1 MDEVAV
7 KQGFLY
13 LQQQQTF
20 GKKWKRFWAV
30 LYGESGSSSARLEL
44 QEGPEKARRGEAARR
59 VIRLSDCV
67 KVAEAGGEAGSPRD
81 TSPFLLE
88 TTERLSLLAAPSLEC
103 GDWLQAICRLA
114 FPMQR
119 GEWREAAGQESYSAQ
134 LRDSP
139 CMEENSLYSSSG
151 AALPCKEFA
160 VKVRRTDAS
169 ERCRLRGSYVLRTG
183 ESALE
188 LRRSSEP
195 GKQLY
200 TWPYR
205 FLRRFGRDKVT
216 FSFEAGRRCASGEGS
231 FEFETRL
238 GNEIFLALEKAI
250 SAQKN
255 SESSG
260 PPVQPVLIPAP
271 PRPES
276 PYSRPHD
283 SLPPPS
289 ATPAAPPQRS
299 RPPEGDYAVPFDTVA
314 RSLLSNS
321 FRGLLANSPQ
331 APQPPKPPRS
341 PPADPLYDSIDERP
355 SLPDP
360 IYDEPEGIA
369 VLTLYDR
376 PQEPQGEAW
385 RRQAIADGPGEEGAQ
400 LSYNLKREDRVPP
413 SSGSRSG
420 WPQRSEYD
428 NVISRKGPR

>member
-114 FPMQR
+114 FPDPGR
-119 GEWREAAGQESYSAQ
+119 W
-134 LRDSP
+134 SP
-139 CMEENSLYSSSG
+139 FPRRPPTPTPEVD
-151 AALPCKEFA
+151 LPPRASTSPQVWPGDWEFA

-321 FRGLLANSPQ
+321 FRGLLANCPQ

>member
-1 MDEVAV
+1 MDEAAV

-44 QEGPEKARRGEAARR
+44 QEGSEKARRGEAARK

-67 KVAEAGGEAGSPRD
+67 RVVEAGGEAGSPRD

-88 TTERLSLLAAPSLEC
+88 TTERLSLLAAPSVER
-103 GDWLQAICRLA
+103 GDWIQAICHLA

-119 GEWREAAGQESYSAQ
+119 AEWREAAGQESHSAQ
-134 LRDSP
+134 LRESP

-151 AALPCKEFA
+151 AALPCQEFA
-160 VKVRRTDAS
+160 VKVRQTDAS
-169 ERCRLRGSYVLRTG
+169 ERCRLRGSYVLRAG
-183 ESALE
+183 DSALE
-188 LRRSSEP
+188 LRRGSEL
-195 GKQLY
+195 GNQLY

-231 FEFETRL
+231 FEFETRK

-271 PRPES
+271 PRSES

-289 ATPAAPPQRS
+289 ATPVAPPQRS

-314 RSLLSNS
+314 RSLMSNS
-321 FRGLLANSPQ
+321 FRGFLANCPQ
-331 APQPPKPPRS
+331 APQPPKPSQPS
-341 PPADPLYDSIDERP
+341 PADPLYDSIDERLP
-355 SLPDP
+355 LPDH

-369 VLTLYDR
+369 TLTLYDR
-376 PQEPQGEAW
+376 PQEAQGEAW
-385 RRQAIADGPGEEGAQ
+385 RRQATAESLGEEGPQ
-400 LSYNLKREDRVPP
+400 LSYKLKREDHALP
-413 SSGSRSG
+413 SSGSHSG